1 MSNSEVSLSSQND
14 VGRADIGW
22 VMMSEREVNR
32 VKVLAQ
38 VDARATSAVFLAAF
52 VAGHHKRSKGRDAL
66 GVVQPTECR
75 WR

>member
-1 MSNSEVSLSSQND
+1 
-14 VGRADIGW
+14 
-22 VMMSEREVNR
+22 MMSEREVNR